1 MQKEQLRVVIEFE
14 GEGGLHG
21 FQRGPPLK
29 AKAGFCLD
37 GVHMVTGIAMSSFCA
52 LRQTET

>member
-52 LRQTET
+52 LRQTKT